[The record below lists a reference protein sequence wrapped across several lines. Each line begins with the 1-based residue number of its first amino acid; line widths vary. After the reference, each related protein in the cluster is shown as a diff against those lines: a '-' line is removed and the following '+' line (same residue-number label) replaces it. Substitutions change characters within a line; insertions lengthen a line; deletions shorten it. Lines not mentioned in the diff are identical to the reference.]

1 MKYVNLSILLF
12 CIGAYIYYVNNSHLT
27 RKDIIFTNI
36 FNGVSLFF
44 VGLMIYFVVMY
55 GFNKGLYHTL
65 LSWCIFVVATPIPEA
80 GLIISVPLKNLL
92 NIQLD
97 YTQLFVSLFALIYIV
112 YSYIYLKK
120 YMKESKEGR
129 FIAKI
134 LELFEIKIFI
144 LSIFASISIS
154 YLINHLIDYVL
165 YDNKYIFKR
174 HNLMIFILSIAMIMY
189 YFHVLIK
196 IL

>member
-112 YSYIYLKK
+112 YSYIT
-120 YMKESKEGR
+120 
-129 FIAKI
+129 
-134 LELFEIKIFI
+134 
-144 LSIFASISIS
+144 
-154 YLINHLIDYVL
+154 V
-165 YDNKYIFKR
+165 
-174 HNLMIFILSIAMIMY
+174 IMDR
-189 YFHVLIK
+189 LWA
-196 IL
+196 L